1 MDEAAKMV
9 LLRNEKRFIHKIK
22 CIKKNMCIRT
32 GEDNKIFFG
41 EQDVR
46 I

>member
-9 LLRNEKRFIHKIK
+9 LLQNEKRFIHKVK
-22 CIKKNMCIRT
+22 CIKKNICIRA
-32 GEDNKIFFG
+32 GENDKIFFG
-41 EQDVR
+41 KQDVR